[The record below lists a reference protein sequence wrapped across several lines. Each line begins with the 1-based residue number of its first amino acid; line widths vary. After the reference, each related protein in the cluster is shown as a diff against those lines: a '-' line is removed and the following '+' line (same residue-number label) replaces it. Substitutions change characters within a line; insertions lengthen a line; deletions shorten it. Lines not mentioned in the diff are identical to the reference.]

1 MYYGF
6 SIKIKFSEAHF
17 ALHYTK
23 GFSLSYPI
31 PLPSSVAGI
40 FATLLGIRR
49 DEIKE
54 KFSNFLFGSKLINSP
69 IENFENYTYI
79 QYGENKKGENKKGV
93 TALQFFSDVE
103 YELAIG
109 SSNKQILEA
118 FLSKIK
124 QYNLTYLP
132 FGGQND
138 FFIEEI
144 YINTDL
150 RKLEYTNE
158 IENYAPKNWVNKT
171 ELLKDDSLIF
181 ILPVMHSLDEDR
193 NFYFGYNVKFKINRK
208 IYSLN
213 GIGLYELSKFYSF
226 A

>member
-23 GFSLSYPI
+23 GFSLSYPM

-40 FATLLGIRR
+40 FATLLGVRR

-79 QYGENKKGENKKGV
+79 QFKKKKPKGV
-93 TALQFFSDVE
+93 TTLQFFSDVE

-109 SSNKQILEA
+109 GSNKQTLEE
-118 FLSKIK
+118 FLEHIK
-124 QYNLTYLP
+124 KYSFAYLP

-144 YINTDL
+144 YFNTGL
-150 RKLEYTNE
+150 KELEYTNE
-158 IENYAPKNWVNKT
+158 IENYAPKNWVDKT
-171 ELLKDDSLIF
+171 ELLKEDGLIF

-193 NFYFGYNVKFKINRK
+193 NFYFGYNVRFKIKQN

-226 A
+226 T

>member
-23 GFSLSYPI
+23 GFSLSYPM

-40 FATLLGIRR
+40 FATLLGVRR

-79 QYGENKKGENKKGV
+79 QYGKNIKGV

-109 SSNKQILEA
+109 GSNKQTLEE
-118 FLSKIK
+118 FLEHIK
-124 QYNLTYLP
+124 KYNFAYLP

-144 YINTDL
+144 YLNTDL
-150 RKLEYTNE
+150 RELEYTNE
-158 IENYAPKNWVNKT
+158 IENYAPKNWVDKT
-171 ELLKDDSLIF
+171 ELLKEDGLIF
-181 ILPVMHSLDEDR
+181 ILPVMYSLDEDR
-193 NFYFGYNVKFKINRK
+193 NFYFGYNVKFKIKQN

-213 GIGLYELSKFYSF
+213 GVGLYELSKFYSF
-226 A
+226 T

>member
-17 ALHYTK
+17 SLHYTK
-23 GFSLSYPI
+23 GFSLSYPV

-40 FATLLGIRR
+40 LAALLGVRR
-49 DEIKE
+49 DEINE

-79 QYGENKKGENKKGV
+79 QYGKNIKGV

-118 FLSKIK
+118 FLDKIK
-124 QYNLTYLP
+124 QYNFTYLP

-144 YINTDL
+144 YSSSEV
-150 RKLEYTNE
+150 RELEYTNE
-158 IENYAPKNWVNKT
+158 IENYAPKNWVDKT
-171 ELLKDDSLIF
+171 ELLKEGGLIF

-193 NFYFGYNVKFKINRK
+193 NFYFGYNVKFKIKQN

-226 A
+226 T

>member
-17 ALHYTK
+17 TLHYTK

-40 FATLLGIRR
+40 FATLLGVGRH
-49 DEIKE
+49 EIKE

-79 QYGENKKGENKKGV
+79 QYGKNKKGV
-93 TALQFFSDVE
+93 TTLQIFCDVE

-109 SSNKQILEA
+109 SPNKQILEG
-118 FLSKIK
+118 FLNKIK
-124 QYNLTYLP
+124 QYSFAYLP

-138 FFIEEI
+138 FLIEEI
-144 YINTDL
+144 YLNTGL
-150 RKLEYTNE
+150 RELEYTNE
-158 IENYAPKNWVNKT
+158 IENYAPKNWVDKT
-171 ELLKDDSLIF
+171 ELLKEDSLIF

-193 NFYFGYNVKFKINRK
+193 NFYFGYNVKFKIKQN

-226 A
+226 T

>member
-23 GFSLSYPI
+23 GFSLSYPM

-40 FATLLGIRR
+40 FATLLGVRR

-79 QYGENKKGENKKGV
+79 QFKKKKPKGV
-93 TALQFFSDVE
+93 TTLQFFSDVE

-109 SSNKQILEA
+109 GSNKQTLEE
-118 FLSKIK
+118 FLEHIK
-124 QYNLTYLP
+124 KYSFAYLP

-144 YINTDL
+144 YLNTDL
-150 RKLEYTNE
+150 RELEYTNE
-158 IENYAPKNWVNKT
+158 IENYAPKNWVDKT
-171 ELLKDDSLIF
+171 ELLKEDGLIF

-193 NFYFGYNVKFKINRK
+193 NFYFGYNVKFKIKQN

-213 GIGLYELSKFYSF
+213 GVGLYELSKFYSF
-226 A
+226 T